1 MVTKIGLVGLGLMG
15 QAMSIS
21 LSKAGFELYGYD
33 IAPDQVKKAEGKG
46 VKGLPSPK
54 EVALQ
59 SDLVISSLPSSEIVE
74 EVHCGVN
81 GTCTGGKRGQ
91 VLVDTS
97 TISPEAARRIGE
109 RLAAQGF
116 HFIDAPISGTS
127 GMVARGD
134 CFVMAGGDPEALE
147 RCLPPL
153 KAIAK
158 QVFHVGPNGAGA
170 QMKLIHNH
178 LIATMTASIA
188 EAFALGMK
196 AGMDPKK
203 MLEIF
208 LPGAVGS
215 KMLEV
220 RGPMMAS
227 NHYEPHMKAV
237 LFLKDLRLILEN
249 GQNLGAPLP
258 LAGVAQQLM
267 TASVSM
273 GHGMQ
278 DVAAVLKVYEAL
290 AGIVRS

>member
-1 MVTKIGLVGLGLMG
+1 MITKIGLVGLGLMG
-15 QAMSIS
+15 QAMSLS

-33 IAPDQVKKAEGKG
+33 IVPEQMTLAEGKG
-46 VKGLPSPK
+46 VRGLPSPR
-54 EVALQ
+54 EVAST
-59 SDLVISSLPSSEIVE
+59 SDVVISSLPNSEIVE
-74 EVHCGVN
+74 EVHCGES
-81 GTCTGGKRGQ
+81 GTCEGGKKGQ

-97 TISPEAARRIGE
+97 TISPEAARRIAE
-109 RLAAQGF
+109 RLAAGGF

-134 CFVMAGGDPEALE
+134 CLVMAGGNKEALE
-147 RCLPPL
+147 ICLPPL
-153 KAIAK
+153 NAIAK
-158 QVFHVGPNGAGA
+158 QVFHVGPSGAGA

-203 MLEIF
+203 MLEVF

-215 KMLEV
+215 KMMEV
-220 RGPMMAS
+220 QIMMVA
-227 NHYEPHMKAV
+227 NRYEPHMKAV

-249 GQNLGAPLP
+249 GQILGAPLP

-273 GHGMQ
+273 GFGLE
-278 DVAAVLKVYEAL
+278 DVAAVLKVYETL
-290 AGIVRS
+290 AGIVR

>member
-1 MVTKIGLVGLGLMG
+1 MAEKIGLVGLGLMG

-33 IAPDQVKKAEGKG
+33 IAPDQIKAAEGKG
-46 VKGLPSPK
+46 VKGLRSPK
-54 EVALQ
+54 EVAFQ
-59 SDLVISSLPSSEIVE
+59 SDLVISSLPSSEAVE
-74 EVHCGVN
+74 EVHCGSE
-81 GTCTGGKRGQ
+81 GTSAAGKKGQ
-91 VLVDTS
+91 ILVDTS
-97 TISPEAARRIGE
+97 TISPESARRVGE
-109 RLAAQGF
+109 RLAARGF
-116 HFIDAPISGTS
+116 HFVDAPISGTS

-134 CFVMAGGDPEALE
+134 CLVMAGGDKEALE
-147 RCLPPL
+147 RCLPAL

-158 QVFHVGPNGAGA
+158 QIFHVGPNGAGA

-188 EAFALGMK
+188 EAFSLGMK
-196 AGMDPKK
+196 AGMDPKT
-203 MLEIF
+203 MLDVF

-220 RGPMMAS
+220 RGPMMAA

-273 GHGMQ
+273 GFGTE
-278 DVAAVLKVYEAL
+278 DVAAVLRVYEAL
-290 AGIVRS
+290 AGIVR

>member
-1 MVTKIGLVGLGLMG
+1 MVTKVGLVGLGLMG

-33 IAPDQVKKAEGKG
+33 IVPEQMTLAEGKG
-46 VKGLPSPK
+46 VRGLPSPR
-54 EVALQ
+54 EVASA
-59 SDLVISSLPSSEIVE
+59 SDVVISSLPSSEIVE
-74 EVHCGVN
+74 EVHCGES
-81 GTCTGGKRGQ
+81 GTCEGGKKGQ

-97 TISPEAARRIGE
+97 TISPEAARRIAE
-109 RLAAQGF
+109 RLSARGF

-134 CFVMAGGDPEALE
+134 CLVMAGGSKEALE
-147 RCLPPL
+147 ICRPPL
-153 KAIAK
+153 HAIAK
-158 QVFHVGPNGAGA
+158 QVFHVGPSGAGA

-203 MLEIF
+203 MLEVF

-220 RGPMMAS
+220 RGPMMAA
-227 NHYEPHMKAV
+227 NHYEPHMKAA

-273 GHGMQ
+273 GFGLE
-278 DVAAVLKVYEAL
+278 DVAAVLKVYETL
-290 AGIVRS
+290 AGIVR